1 MDDKTKRIQVS
12 LPVDVLDKLDVM
24 ASRVGLKRSPF
35 ISMLI
40 SQKWKEEH
48 ADGDREK

>member
-1 MDDKTKRIQVS
+1 MDNKTERIQVS
-12 LPVDVLDKLDVM
+12 LPVDVLDKLDAM
-24 ASRVGLKRSPF
+24 ASHVGLKRSPF

-48 ADGDREK
+48 ADKNREK